1 MLRRDIECVDR
12 VSWAGDDLLE
22 RAFLAD
28 RVCLTGRETDS
39 SSSDDW
45 GLCRFPPERTVCL
58 LTRLV
63 TDSGSST
70 ARTGTDTSSPPM
82 NWFSLPSLVE
92 RNDLVLCTVDCLLVE
107 VDFLFAEVAEEDGF
121 RDKDHAMITSDFG
134 RRNV

>member
-1 MLRRDIECVDR
+1 MV
-12 VSWAGDDLLE
+12 

-92 RNDLVLCTVDCLLVE
+92 RNDLVLCTVDCLFAE
-107 VDFLFAEVAEEDGF
+107 VDFLLAKVEEEGGVF
-121 RDKDHAMITSDFG
+121 RDEVRAMITDFG

>member
-1 MLRRDIECVDR
+1 MVH
-12 VSWAGDDLLE
+12 
-22 RAFLAD
+22 AFLAD
-28 RVCLTGRETDS
+28 RGCLTGRETDS

-92 RNDLVLCTVDCLLVE
+92 RNDLVLCTVDCLFAE
-107 VDFLFAEVAEEDGF
+107 VDFLLAKVEEEGGVF
-121 RDKDHAMITSDFG
+121 RDEVHAMITYFG